1 MFMADT
7 VNGIVSLFLMM
18 AVGFALYKA
27 GWIEEKGEALLV
39 KLALKVAVPCAL
51 FCNAVTHLAKGLA
64 VDDPLC
70 FLMPVG
76 TIALTLA
83 LGLVLVRVLQVPKR
97 QRGVA
102 ASIFAVSN
110 TIIIG
115 LPVCTSIFGETGIPY
130 VILYYAAN
138 TIIFWTVGASLVAA
152 DGGEKFRLNW
162 KSVRRV
168 FSPALLGF
176 LLGLAVVLSGITVP
190 TAIYKAINTM
200 GQSNTA
206 ICMILVG
213 TCIGKLGFREMFRFG
228 RAGILAMLGRTLIGP
243 AIVLAACLLL
253 GFQGI
258 PARVYLVMAA
268 MPAMSQSVPVAKNY
282 GADDLLSARLL
293 SASALM
299 MLVTVPLLVLVAEAI
314 L

>member
-1 MFMADT
+1 MADT
-7 VNGIVSLFLMM
+7 VNGIVSLFIMM

-39 KLALKVAVPCAL
+39 KLALKIGVPCAL

-70 FLMPVG
+70 FLLPAM
-76 TIALTLA
+76 TIGFTLA
-83 LGLVLVRVLQVPKR
+83 LAVVLVRLLGVPKR
-97 QRGVA
+97 QQGVA
-102 ASIFAVSN
+102 STIFAISN

-115 LPVCTSIFGETGIPY
+115 LPVCTSIFGDAGIPY

-138 TIIFWTVGASLVAA
+138 TIIFWTVGAALVAA
-152 DGGEKFRLNW
+152 DGGEKFRLNL
-162 KSVRRV
+162 KSLRRV
-168 FSPALLGF
+168 FSPALVGFFLG
-176 LLGLAVVLSGITVP
+176 AIVVVTKITVP
-190 TAIYKAINTM
+190 TAIYKAVNTL
-200 GQSNTA
+200 GQTNTG

-213 TCIGKLGFREMFRFG
+213 ASIAKLGFREMFRFG
-228 RAGILAMLGRTLIGP
+228 RAGFFAMCGRAVVSP

-253 GFQGI
+253 GLEGT

-268 MPAMSQSVPVAKNY
+268 MPAMNQSVLVAKNA

-293 SASALM
+293 SASALI
-299 MLVTVPLLVLVAEAI
+299 MLVTVPVLVMVAEK
-314 L
+314 LL